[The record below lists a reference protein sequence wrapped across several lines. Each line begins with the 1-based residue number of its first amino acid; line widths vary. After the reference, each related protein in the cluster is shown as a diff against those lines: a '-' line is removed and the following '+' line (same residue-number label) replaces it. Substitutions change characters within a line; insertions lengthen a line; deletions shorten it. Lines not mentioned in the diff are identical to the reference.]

1 MAEEVEE
8 EENSLDLFKFL
19 VEGILMVTIGSM
31 GLLGNLLCILIFSR
45 CAPKLSQN
53 SPKVVSK
60 LCICCLE
67 VVPVVSK
74 LSRSSLEVVFKETKL
89 SQSCPEVVSK

>member
-45 CAPKLSQN
+45 CAPKLSQS

-60 LCICCLE
+60 LCRCCLE
-67 VVPVVSK
+67 VDPVVSK
-74 LSRSSLEVVFKETKL
+74 SSRSSLEVVFK
-89 SQSCPEVVSK
+89 